1 MSASAMKTHERDGIS
16 GWQALA
22 VITVSVVMMAVLF
35 FLAPP

>member
-1 MSASAMKTHERDGIS
+1 MSADVMKTHPRDGIS

-22 VITVSVVMMAVLF
+22 VIVVSVAMMAVLF

>member
-1 MSASAMKTHERDGIS
+1 MSAHAMKAQDREGIS

-22 VITVSVVMMAVLF
+22 VIAICVTMMAVLC

>member
-1 MSASAMKTHERDGIS
+1 MSTQAMKTHEREGIS

-22 VITVSVVMMAVLF
+22 VIAVSVAMMAVLF

>member
-1 MSASAMKTHERDGIS
+1 MDTHQRDGIS

-22 VITVSVVMMAVLF
+22 VITVCVAMMAVLF

>member
-1 MSASAMKTHERDGIS
+1 MKTHERDGIS

-22 VITVSVVMMAVLF
+22 VMVVSIAMMAVLF